1 MLSFTNLTILSIKHK
16 ISKAWDRCSCPAMIS
31 YVSVPCKHMCRT
43 PGQRGTVLGKAEQ
56 HRLRNTVAIRF
67 LSLGADKLPWMAE
80 GCTSDVHFTS
90 EMQDVPMQAFY
101 TDKSESVTDTGQK
114 QEKTISVSRGGH
126 RRQAAVN
133 FEWQELV
140 IDLIALSSQWPQIQ
154 SQVLLW
160 GAFYQKQKVLTR
172 QRNQQPEASGEA
184 GGEALGGC
192 RDRPSQKV
200 SMKSDGP
207 FPLRQCN
214 TGAFNIAR
222 ITSIHRF
229 NLSAQR
235 QSATVFLLW
244 AQPVSISSMGSSY
257 GFLQGLSAPA
267 SHLTFCTS
275 SYLYMSIWW

>member
-1 MLSFTNLTILSIKHK
+1 MLSFTNLTILSIKRK

-56 HRLRNTVAIRF
+56 HCLGNAVAIRF
-67 LSLGADKLPWMAE
+67 LSLGEDKLPWMAE

-114 QEKTISVSRGGH
+114 QQKTISVSRGGH

-133 FEWQELV
+133 FERQELV

-154 SQVLLW
+154 SQVLLC

-172 QRNQQPEASGEA
+172 QRNQQPEASREA
-184 GGEALGGC
+184 GGEALGGW

-235 QSATVFLLW
+235 RSATVFLLR
-244 AQPVSISSMGSSY
+244 ARPVSISSMGSSY
-257 GFLQGLSAPA
+257 GFLQRLSAPA

-275 SYLYMSIWW
+275 SYLYMSI